1 MIARQT
7 SWTRRRSGAFTLIEL
22 PFDKLR
28 VVRQRGRVAFTLI
41 ELLVVIAII
50 AVLAGILM
58 PSLASARQ
66 LARKAVCSSNL
77 RSMQA
82 ALSLYLEDNN
92 RAYFPY
98 QEMRPDGTLWY
109 WGFEPSNSGATEGT
123 RPLDLARARLAP
135 YFTNSGKMKICPNVP
150 REASYFKPKFGLA
163 GYGYAINY
171 QMLPD
176 VGGGSVRFDQI
187 TRPSET
193 VAWADSV
200 QINTWQAPASPS
212 NPMLEDWY
220 YLDNHKT
227 SPADFHFRH
236 QKLCNAVFADGSVRD
251 LAPVSLDA
259 RCDGL
264 VGRPEDPVT
273 GSQVPPLLKLD
284 K

>member
-22 PFDKLR
+22 PFDKLG

-236 QKLCNAVFADGSVRD
+236 QKRCNAVFADGSVRD